1 MLSPSGSA
9 EVPCARCGTRLA
21 GLAWGEICRECRNRQ
36 AARANRLARR
46 ISLPATLLVALY
58 VIFRLP
64 PLPLAR
70 VYGIIAV
77 LVTYIVVW
85 KVVYRVALELI
96 HD

>member
-9 EVPCARCGTRLA
+9 EVPCARCGTRIP
-21 GLAWGEICRECRNRQ
+21 GLPWGEVCTECRNQRI
-36 AARANRLARR
+36 ARASRLARR

-58 VIFRLP
+58 VILRVP

-70 VYGIIAV
+70 VYGMIAV
-77 LVTYIVVW
+77 LVTYIVVR
-85 KVVYRVALELI
+85 KVVFRVALELM

>member
-9 EVPCARCGTRLA
+9 EVPCARCGARVA
-21 GLAWGEICRECRNRQ
+21 GLSWGEACLECRNRR
-36 AARANRLARR
+36 AARASRLARR

-58 VIFRLP
+58 VILRVP

-70 VYGIIAV
+70 IYGVIAV
-77 LVTYIVVW
+77 LVTYIVVG

-96 HD
+96 QD